1 MNVFIECIEHDLSY
15 PAMSVAYIGGGDL
28 ANWGVGGPPPGPCYV
43 IEKNPNSIQFNG
55 IWWKTELCNNFGFCV
70 CEKDL

>member
-28 ANWGVGGPPPGPCYV
+28 ANWGVLL
-43 IEKNPNSIQFNG
+43 
-55 IWWKTELCNNFGFCV
+55 LCHR
-70 CEKDL
+70 EES